1 MQTNNYQAIIVT
13 NFTHTYALFTYLCGE
28 MQWSSVGE
36 NKAAVIGFSAKGEF
50 FNNHPQ
56 SGTENVASAVSCSK
70 LGRREKRF
78 LDPSDD
84 LCQFPTDGC
93 DMLPEPFSQ
102 ICYCQS
108 RLESDI
114 TFNVDEVVNQLD
126 PCPDTVD
133 KARADT
139 GRFVKQTGTACYVS
153 GRTVV
158 INGTSFTQQCCY
170 NGG

>member
-84 LCQFPTDGC
+84 LCQFPTR
-93 DMLPEPFSQ
+93 EK
-102 ICYCQS
+102 
-108 RLESDI
+108 
-114 TFNVDEVVNQLD
+114 
-126 PCPDTVD
+126 
-133 KARADT
+133 KAVGDR
-139 GRFVKQTGTACYVS
+139 G
-153 GRTVV
+153 
-158 INGTSFTQQCCY
+158 
-170 NGG
+170 